1 MEKHYFF
8 LLQEVVDDAF
18 KKFSTIDHD
27 LISANFQSK
36 LQKEFSDDQLAD
48 LLIYSGYIPDLYDN
62 DSSQE
67 TLFSKLVEVLVC
79 EWARRM
85 GFSSRFI
92 KQKASYEDVNITI
105 NGKVLVCDAK
115 SFRLGRSQKAPNVK
129 DFLKLEDIRKWL
141 ARYDNILGGLVTYPC
156 THEWSSSSD
165 AYQYCSDKS
174 APTVMLPYK
183 YLSFLLKYK
192 NNFNTA
198 DLAAL
203 WDYNRIFPTTLQK
216 KMQGGNRNA
225 YWLKIDSEI
234 VRITKTTPKELGKY
248 ISEADK
254 LIRECILA
262 NLAILEKN
270 KSDIISSIND
280 SVNAETDINKLKRKI
295 IEYKTAAETGT
306 LTDLISRINNFR
318 L

>member
-1 MEKHYFF
+1 MENHYFF
-8 LLQEVVDDAF
+8 LLQEVVNDAF

-27 LISANFQSK
+27 LISINFQSK

-79 EWARRM
+79 EWACRM
-85 GFSSRFI
+85 GFSSHFI

-129 DFLKLEDIRKWL
+129 DFVKLEDIRKWL
-141 ARYDNILGGLVTYPC
+141 ARYDNTLGGLVTYPC
-156 THEWSSSSD
+156 THDWSLSSD

-192 NNFNTA
+192 NNFNTY

-203 WDYNRIFPTTLQK
+203 WDYNTIFPTTLQK
-216 KMQGGNRNA
+216 KMRGGNKNA
-225 YWLKIDSEI
+225 YWLKINAEI
-234 VRITKTTPKELGKY
+234 SKITKTTPQELRKY
-248 ISEADK
+248 LSEADK

-270 KSDIISSIND
+270 KSDIISNIND
-280 SVNAETDINKLKRKI
+280 SINAETDINKIKKELIK
-295 IEYKTAAETGT
+295 YKTTAETGT

>member
-1 MEKHYFF
+1 MKDHYFF
-8 LLQEVVDDAF
+8 LLQDFVDDAF
-18 KKFSTIDHD
+18 ENNDLIDHEA
-27 LISANFQSK
+27 LASQFTKK
-36 LQKEFSDDQLAD
+36 LQREFSDDQLAD
-48 LLIYSGYIPDLYDN
+48 LLIYTGYIPDSYDN
-62 DSSQE
+62 DSSEE

-92 KQKASYEDVNITI
+92 KQKASYEDVNISI
-105 NGKVLVCDAK
+105 KDRVIVCDAK

-141 ARYDNILGGLVTYPC
+141 ARYDNKLGGLVTFPC

-192 NNFNTA
+192 DRYNTT
-198 DLAAL
+198 DLANL
-203 WDYNRIFPTTLQK
+203 WDYNRLFPNTLTK
-216 KMQGGNRNA
+216 KMAGGNKSA
-225 YWLKIDSEI
+225 YWKVIDAEI
-234 VRITKTTPKELGKY
+234 VRITKTSNSELKGY
-248 ISEADK
+248 MTSADA

-262 NLAILEKN
+262 NLKILENN
-270 KSDIISSIND
+270 KSAIIEAINNSVSSESNID
-280 SVNAETDINKLKRKI
+280 KLKKEI
-295 IEYKTAAETGT
+295 IAYKTASETKT
-306 LTDLISRINNFR
+306 LTDLISRIKNFR

>member
-8 LLQEVVDDAF
+8 LLQEIVDDAF
-18 KKFSTIDHD
+18 NKYSSIDHE
-27 LISANFQSK
+27 LISANFQTK

-85 GFSSRFI
+85 GFTSRFI

-105 NGKVLVCDAK
+105 DGKVLVCDAK

-141 ARYDNILGGLVTYPC
+141 ARYSNKLGGLVTYPC

-183 YLSFLLKYK
+183 YLSFLLKNK
-192 NNFNTA
+192 NKYNTK
-198 DLAAL
+198 DLSKL
-203 WDYNRIFPTTLQK
+203 WDYNRIFPTALQK

-225 YWLKIDSEI
+225 YWLKIDAEI
-234 VRITKTTPKELGKY
+234 VRITNTSSQELKTY
-248 ISEADK
+248 ISAADK

-270 KSDIISSIND
+270 KSDIIADINK
-280 SVNAETDINKLKRKI
+280 SVNSETDINKLKREI
-295 IEYKTAAETGT
+295 IDYKTAAETGT

>member
-1 MEKHYFF
+1 MENHYFL
-8 LLQEVVDDAF
+8 LLQEVVNDAF

-115 SFRLGRSQKAPNVK
+115 IFRLGRSQ
-129 DFLKLEDIRKWL
+129 
-141 ARYDNILGGLVTYPC
+141 
-156 THEWSSSSD
+156 
-165 AYQYCSDKS
+165 
-174 APTVMLPYK
+174 
-183 YLSFLLKYK
+183 
-192 NNFNTA
+192 
-198 DLAAL
+198 
-203 WDYNRIFPTTLQK
+203 
-216 KMQGGNRNA
+216 
-225 YWLKIDSEI
+225 
-234 VRITKTTPKELGKY
+234 
-248 ISEADK
+248 
-254 LIRECILA
+254 
-262 NLAILEKN
+262 NLN
-270 KSDIISSIND
+270 
-280 SVNAETDINKLKRKI
+280 
-295 IEYKTAAETGT
+295 
-306 LTDLISRINNFR
+306 
-318 L
+318 